1 MQKEQNMSIKV
12 NIHKTHRQHTDG
24 LEVVEVEGNT
34 VGDCLAN
41 LINKFPGMKD
51 AVFDK
56 KGKLLNVVEIFVN
69 MQSAYPEELARSV
82 VDGDEIHI
90 TVMLAGG

>member
-1 MQKEQNMSIKV
+1 MSIRV
-12 NIHKTHRQHTDG
+12 NIHKTHRQYTDG
-24 LEVVEVEGNT
+24 LAVVEVEGKT
-34 VGDCLAN
+34 VGDCLSN
-41 LINKFPGMKD
+41 LIKQFPGIKD

-56 KGKLLNVVEIFVN
+56 NGKLLNVVEIFVN
-69 MQSAYPEELARSV
+69 MQSAYPGELARPV